1 MAVTAVF
8 PQHLRPNYGIE
19 KDPEFSTQ
27 IIEYGGAVE
36 QRIVRWADARH
47 HFRISFNN
55 ITKDEADALY
65 NFFLARQGAAEPFV
79 WTNPEDNTQYI
90 VRFAIDRIKH
100 NAFTLRLYRFGEIEL
115 VEVDE

>member
-8 PQHLRPNYGIE
+8 PQQLRPNYGVE
-19 KDPEFSTQ
+19 KEPVFNTE
-27 IIEYGGAVE
+27 IIEYGGATE
-36 QRIVRWADARH
+36 QRIVRWKGARH
-47 HFRISFNN
+47 RFRISFNN

-65 NFFLARQGAAEPFV
+65 DFFIERQGAAEPFI

>member
-8 PQHLRPNYGIE
+8 PQQLRPNYGIE
-19 KDPEFSTQ
+19 KEPVFSTE
-27 IIEYGGAVE
+27 IIEYGGAIE
-36 QRIVRWADARH
+36 QRIAHWAGARH
-47 HFRISFNN
+47 RFRISFNN

-65 NFFLARQGAAEPFV
+65 NFFIARQGAAEPFR
-79 WTNPEDNTQYI
+79 WTNPEDSTEYI